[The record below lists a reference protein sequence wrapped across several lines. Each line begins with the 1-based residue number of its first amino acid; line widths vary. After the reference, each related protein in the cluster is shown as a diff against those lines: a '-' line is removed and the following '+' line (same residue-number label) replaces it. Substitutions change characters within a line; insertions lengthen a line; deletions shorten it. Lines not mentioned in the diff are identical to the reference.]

1 MLSSIRTPRPG
12 VLAASVA
19 AVALVPALLAA
30 PAHAAPPPNDDITG
44 ATQVTTTPATY
55 TVDTTEATA
64 DPSDGRDVGDHS
76 VWFTVTP
83 DRDMR
88 LPITSSGSS
97 YDTRLTVFTGSRAH
111 RSLVTSDRYRG
122 VGRAARVT
130 FRARAA
136 HRYWIALSSDGA
148 AQRGGTAYL
157 SVGRD
162 RELGYELTD
171 LAATTGG
178 VSGLLVLTAD
188 ATCTR
193 PGALSMEA
201 VVSQLVGDHVAQA
214 SAEMWDQPCW
224 PDRPVGIR
232 LTFSNQTGWAF
243 QPGTAVLS
251 GHFYVWDG
259 IAYSHQPPP
268 ILPVPVTETP
278 LARTTGEGIAAPL
291 ARRAQ

>member
-1 MLSSIRTPRPG
+1 MLSSTRTPRPG
-12 VLAASVA
+12 VLAASAA

-30 PAHAAPPPNDDITG
+30 PAQAAPPPNDDITG
-44 ATQVTTTPATY
+44 ATRVTTTPATF

-64 DPSDGRDVGDHS
+64 DPSDGRGVGDHS

-83 DRDMR
+83 DQAMR

-97 YDTRLTVFTGSRAH
+97 YDTRLAVFTGTPAH
-111 RSLVTSDRYRG
+111 RSLVTADRYRG
-122 VGRAARVT
+122 VGRAATVS
-130 FRARAA
+130 FRARAG
-136 HRYWIALSSDGA
+136 HRYWVALSSDGV

-157 SVGRD
+157 SIGRD
-162 RELGYELTD
+162 RALGYELSD

-201 VVSQLVGDHVAQA
+201 VVSQLVGEHVAQA
-214 SAEMWDQPCW
+214 SAEMWDQRCW
-224 PDRPVGIR
+224 PDRPVGIT

-243 QPGTAVLS
+243 QAGTAVLS
-251 GHFYVWDG
+251 GHSYVWDG
-259 IAYSHQPPP
+259 IAYSDQPPP
-268 ILPVPVTETP
+268 LLPVPVTDAP
-278 LARTTGEGIAAPL
+278 LGRTT
-291 ARRAQ
+291 R